1 MSHNII
7 SAAFESRLLAWAKAR
22 AKQLKVVVE
31 NETYSPATGETYL
44 RAFTLPSVTGSNT
57 LSGDHRVYVGV
68 FQVNVIT
75 PSGKYRTEASGIVD
89 ELAALF
95 ALNLRITRAG
105 LVALVMTPVAPG
117 PGIQDEN
124 AFTIPASF
132 QYRSDTN

>member
-22 AKQLKVVVE
+22 AKPLKVVVE
-31 NETYSPATGETYL
+31 NETYSPATGETYM
-44 RAFTLPSVTGSNT
+44 RAFTLPAVTGSNT

-95 ALNLRITRAG
+95 ALNLRIPRAG
-105 LVALVMTPVAPG
+105 LVALVMTPVAAG

>member
-22 AKQLKVVVE
+22 VPKLKVVSE
-31 NETYSPATGETYL
+31 TETYTPAAAETYL
-44 RAFTLPSVTGSNT
+44 RAFTLPAVTASNT

-68 FQVNVIT
+68 FQVNVVA

-95 ALNLRITRAG
+95 PLNLRIPRAG

-117 PGIQDEN
+117 PGIPDGN
-124 AFTIPASF
+124 TFTVPASF

>member
-22 AKQLKVVVE
+22 AKPLKVVVE
-31 NETYSPATGETYL
+31 NETYSPSTGETYL
-44 RAFTLPSVTGSNT
+44 RAFTLPAVTVSYT

-89 ELAALF
+89 ELATLF
-95 ALNLRITRAG
+95 ALNLRIARAG

-117 PGIQDEN
+117 PGIQDES

>member
-7 SAAFESRLLAWAKAR
+7 AAAFESRLLAWAKTR
-22 AKQLKVVVE
+22 PKPLKVVAE
-31 NETYSPATGETYL
+31 NETYTPGAAETYL
-44 RAFTLPSVTGSNT
+44 RAFTLPAVTDSNT
-57 LSGDHRVYVGV
+57 LSGDHRVYTGV
-68 FQVNVIT
+68 FQVSVVT

-95 ALNLRITRAG
+95 PLNLRIPRAG

-117 PGIQDEN
+117 LGIPDGN
-124 AFTIPASF
+124 TYTVPASF